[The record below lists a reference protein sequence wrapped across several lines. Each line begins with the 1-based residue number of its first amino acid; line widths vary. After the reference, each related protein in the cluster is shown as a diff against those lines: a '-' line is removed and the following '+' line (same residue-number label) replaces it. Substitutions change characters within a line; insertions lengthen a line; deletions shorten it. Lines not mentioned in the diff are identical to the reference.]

1 MSLGKDLA
9 SIRKEQGLTLEEIQS
24 SIKIPMLTLK
34 SIENGSIFDSTE
46 HNHTYIRSFIRSY
59 AKALKIDD
67 KDIVDALDAHE
78 AGIYNHDLLE
88 GSVDEPEP
96 ISEEP
101 TLINEE
107 SEESDFDLSQTTPP
121 DINNTTPEKAPSVEN
136 VNWADMG
143 KKFSLQDSGSKAK
156 LAVGIIIVLIIALFI
171 AGYFYWDNVTEW
183 FDFSEPETV
192 ENSSPNVTPPILEN
206 DDPVTTPVDNETTT
220 NDDVPGQMSPVQR
233 PQPEAVEGTP
243 RTPVSFDTE
252 NLDELRDTLTVV
264 VYAAFDKLEPVR
276 VTSDLNW
283 RTNPFWM
290 EQGQAFKFDFKDTL
304 LVRGQYSR
312 MLLMFNGH
320 VIENPTNS
328 YFNTDFNSVMLT
340 RSDLQ
345 TSSFMEPA
353 PTELPNDVTLPDSIV
368 YRIQY

>member
-1 MSLGKDLA
+1 
-9 SIRKEQGLTLEEIQS
+9 
-24 SIKIPMLTLK
+24 
-34 SIENGSIFDSTE
+34 
-46 HNHTYIRSFIRSY
+46 
-59 AKALKIDD
+59 
-67 KDIVDALDAHE
+67 
-78 AGIYNHDLLE
+78 
-88 GSVDEPEP
+88 
-96 ISEEP
+96 
-101 TLINEE
+101 
-107 SEESDFDLSQTTPP
+107 
-121 DINNTTPEKAPSVEN
+121 
-136 VNWADMG
+136 
-143 KKFSLQDSGSKAK
+143 
-156 LAVGIIIVLIIALFI
+156 
-171 AGYFYWDNVTEW
+171 
-183 FDFSEPETV
+183 V